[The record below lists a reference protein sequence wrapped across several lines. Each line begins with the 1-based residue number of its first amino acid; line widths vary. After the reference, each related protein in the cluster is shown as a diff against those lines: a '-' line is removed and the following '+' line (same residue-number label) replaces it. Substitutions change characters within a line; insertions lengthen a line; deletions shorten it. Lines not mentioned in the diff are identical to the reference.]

1 MVQRERLVVKPKK
14 LLQELELVAEKL
26 GIQTIYDTFEGKG
39 GGCRVID
46 NRYVVIN
53 SRLADRVKAE
63 LFLKALSELAID
75 EIYIKPEIRELLE
88 EARLSRPQSESM

>member
-1 MVQRERLVVKPKK
+1 MKPKK

-46 NRYVVIN
+46 NRYIVIN

-63 LFLKALSELAID
+63 LFLKALSELPIA
-75 EIYIKPEIRELLE
+75 EIYTKPEIRELLE
-88 EARLSRPQSESM
+88 EARASRPQTEST

>member
-1 MVQRERLVVKPKK
+1 MKPKK

-46 NRYVVIN
+46 NRYIVIN

-63 LFLKALSELAID
+63 LFLKALSELPID
-75 EIYIKPEIRELLE
+75 EIYIKPEVRELLE
-88 EARLSRPQSESM
+88 QARASRPQTEST

>member
-1 MVQRERLVVKPKK
+1 MKPKK
-14 LLQELELVAEKL
+14 LLQELEVVAEKL

-46 NRYVVIN
+46 NRYIVIN

-63 LFLKALSELAID
+63 LFLKALSELPID
-75 EIYIKPEIRELLE
+75 EIYIKPEVRELLE
-88 EARLSRPQSESM
+88 QARASRPQTEST

>member
-1 MVQRERLVVKPKK
+1 MKPKK

-26 GIQTIYDTFEGKG
+26 GIQTVYDTFQGRG
-39 GGCRVID
+39 GGCRVIED
-46 NRYVVIN
+46 RYIVIN
-53 SRLADRVKAE
+53 SRLADDVKAE

-88 EARLSRPQSESM
+88 QARESKPRTEESEE

>member
-1 MVQRERLVVKPKK
+1 MKAKR

-63 LFLKALSELAID
+63 LFLKALSELPID

-88 EARLSRPQSESM
+88 EARLSRPQSEESQEQEGN

>member
-1 MVQRERLVVKPKK
+1 MKPKK

-88 EARLSRPQSESM
+88 KARLSRPQSESM

>member
-1 MVQRERLVVKPKK
+1 VKPKK

-46 NRYVVIN
+46 NRYIVIN

-63 LFLKALSELAID
+63 LFLKALSELSID

-88 EARLSRPQSESM
+88 EARESRPQIESM

>member
-1 MVQRERLVVKPKK
+1 MKPKK

-46 NRYVVIN
+46 NRYIVIN

-63 LFLKALSELAID
+63 LFLKALSELSID

-88 EARLSRPQSESM
+88 EARESRPQIESM

>member
-1 MVQRERLVVKPKK
+1 MVQRERLAVKPKK
-14 LLQELELVAEKL
+14 LLRELELVAEKL

-39 GGCRVID
+39 GGCRVIE

-53 SRLADRVKAE
+53 SRLADRIKAE
-63 LFLKALSELAID
+63 LFLKALAELPID

-88 EARLSRPQSESM
+88 QARASRPQTESM

>member
-1 MVQRERLVVKPKK
+1 MKPKK

-26 GIQTIYDTFEGKG
+26 GIQTVYDTFQGRG
-39 GGCRVID
+39 GGCRVIED
-46 NRYVVIN
+46 RYIVIN
-53 SRLADRVKAE
+53 SRLADEIKAE

-88 EARLSRPQSESM
+88 KARESKPQTGESKIM

>member
-1 MVQRERLVVKPKK
+1 MKAKK

-26 GIQTIYDTFEGKG
+26 GIQTIYDTFDGKG

-53 SRLADRVKAE
+53 SRLSDEVKAE
-63 LFLKALSELAID
+63 LFLKALSELSID
-75 EIYIKPEIRELLE
+75 EIYIKPDIRELLE
-88 EARLSRPQSESM
+88 QARESKSQSEST

>member
-1 MVQRERLVVKPKK
+1 MKAKK

-26 GIQTIYDTFEGKG
+26 VIQTIYDTFEGKG

-88 EARLSRPQSESM
+88 EARLSRPQSEESQEQEGN

>member
-1 MVQRERLVVKPKK
+1 MKAKK

-63 LFLKALSELAID
+63 LFLKALSELPID

-88 EARLSRPQSESM
+88 QARESRPQTESM

>member
-1 MVQRERLVVKPKK
+1 VKPKK
-14 LLQELELVAEKL
+14 LLQELEVVAEKL

-63 LFLKALSELAID
+63 LFLKALSELPID
-75 EIYIKPEIRELLE
+75 EIYIKPEVRELLE
-88 EARLSRPQSESM
+88 QARASRPQTESM

>member
-1 MVQRERLVVKPKK
+1 MKPKK
-14 LLQELELVAEKL
+14 LLQELEVVAEKL

-46 NRYVVIN
+46 NRYIVIN

-63 LFLKALSELAID
+63 LFLKALSELSID

-88 EARLSRPQSESM
+88 EARESRPQIESM